1 MPISLIKLKIDGI
14 THEGWGVARL
24 DGMAVFVE
32 GAIPGETVMAGI
44 TEKGRSFMRARAQ
57 EVLEPS
63 EYRAVPFCPHYGV
76 CGGCNLQHV
85 TYEWQLALKRRMVED
100 AFRRLGGIKDPD
112 VRPLL
117 GMEDPMGYRNKAE
130 FRVWKSESESH
141 SLGFRMRS
149 SHDAVAIRE
158 CRVLQGG
165 MLEAAR
171 FAVDEMNGSL
181 KGERIG
187 IRHIVVRAN
196 QEGKLMVTLV
206 CSEPAGSPH
215 GKLVMRIMKEVPMA
229 SSVYHCFN
237 RSRFGEVLQGGFT
250 LLAGAERLPFAIA
263 GNSFDASPRSFLQVN
278 SRQVDKL
285 YETAAGFAGIKND
298 DDVLDVFSGTGTIT
312 LMLARRA
319 RKALGIELNG
329 FAVADARDSAVKN
342 GIDNASFVAGLA
354 EAVIYSDEVKAFGA
368 RVAVLDPPR
377 AGCAPGL
384 VRALIE
390 SAVERISYVSCDPAT
405 LARDVSLLISGGF
418 DLRKVQPVDMFPH
431 TSHIETVVSLSRA
444 DV

>member
-1 MPISLIKLKIDGI
+1 MPISLIKMKIDGI

-44 TEKGRSFMRARAQ
+44 TEKGRYFMRARAQ

-63 EYRAVPFCPHYGV
+63 EYRAVPFCPHYGE

-85 TYEWQLALKRRMVED
+85 TYEGQLAFKRRMVED
-100 AFRRLGGIKDPD
+100 AFRRLGGIKEPD
-112 VRPLL
+112 VLPVL

-130 FRVWKSESESH
+130 FRVWKSGTGVY
-141 SLGFRMRS
+141 SLGFRMRN
-149 SHDAVAIRE
+149 SHAAVAITE
-158 CRVLQGG
+158 CRVLQDGI
-165 MLEAAR
+165 LEAAR
-171 FAVDEMNGSL
+171 FAVEEMNDSL
-181 KGERIG
+181 KGEYLG
-187 IRHIVVRAN
+187 TRHMVVRAN
-196 QEGKLMVTLV
+196 PEGKLMVTLV
-206 CSEPAGSPH
+206 SSEPAGSPH
-215 GKLVMRIMKEVPMA
+215 RKLAMKLLEKVPMA
-229 SSVYHCFN
+229 TSVYHCFN

-250 LLAGAERLPFAIA
+250 LLAGLDKLTFGIS
-263 GNSFDASPRSFLQVN
+263 GSSFDASPRSFLQVN
-278 SRQVDKL
+278 SRQVGLL
-285 YETAAGFAGIKND
+285 YETAAGFAGIKDD
-298 DDVLDVFSGTGTIT
+298 DDVLDVFSGMGTIA
-312 LMLARRA
+312 LMLAKRA

-329 FAVADARDSAVKN
+329 FAVADARASATKN
-342 GIDNASFVAGLA
+342 GIDNAYFIAGLA
-354 EAVIYSDEVKAFGA
+354 EEVISSDEVKAFGA

-384 VRALIE
+384 VRALVE

-431 TSHIETVVSLSRA
+431 TSHIETVISLSRA